1 MDGVEIH
8 RLSGYMRGFYL
19 VCVAFL
25 CMHHK
30 KEQFMFHLK
39 PLSILAAP
47 LLLLA
52 SAFCAP
58 AGAAAPAPSDTA
70 AVLKTKM
77 ALRDLWVEH
86 AFWIRSHVLATH
98 AGDEAQRNVAATEVA
113 GNAKALAAT
122 ITPFY
127 GQAASDGLLKLLA
140 GHWAA
145 VRDYNSATVAKSRPG
160 QDKATQAITAN
171 AHEIAAFLS
180 GANPHLPE
188 NAVFGLLAAHGAHHV
203 AQINQ
208 IAAGEFPQEART
220 WHAMRGHMLMI
231 ADAITDGLARQF
243 PDKF

>member
-1 MDGVEIH
+1 
-8 RLSGYMRGFYL
+8 
-19 VCVAFL
+19 
-25 CMHHK
+25 
-30 KEQFMFHLK
+30 MFHLK

-47 LLLLA
+47 LLILT

-58 AGAAAPAPSDTA
+58 AAAAASAPPDTA

-86 AFWIRSHVLATH
+86 AFWIRSFVLATH
-98 AGDEAQRNVAATEVA
+98 AGDAAQRDVAATEIVN
-113 GNAKALAAT
+113 NAKALAAT

-145 VRDYNSATVAKSRPG
+145 VRDYNTATIAKSGPG

-171 AHEIAAFLS
+171 AHQIAAFLS

-208 IAAGEFPQEART
+208 VAASDFSQEART
-220 WHAMRGHMLMI
+220 WDAMRGHMLVI
-231 ADAITDGLARQF
+231 ADAITDGLAAQL